1 MKAVTVAIIAIGL
14 CFAAICFAAIWSSP
28 CFLCPDQ
35 LSKVDGVRVLVRAD
49 VRDGCLNNPDAL
61 KTEAELAL
69 RRSGIKFVDYDASH
83 SLHMNVMG
91 YETTD
96 GCVATIAM
104 RVYRYEWL
112 ADLTFGSVV
121 AWYKLSILSGPKA
134 SFAQQLSERVDEMV
148 TALGNE
154 KEIPNWVPFSASGTG

>member
-14 CFAAICFAAIWSSP
+14 CFAAICFAAIWWSP

-104 RVYRYEWL
+104 RVYRY
-112 ADLTFGSVV
+112 
-121 AWYKLSILSGPKA
+121 
-134 SFAQQLSERVDEMV
+134 
-148 TALGNE
+148 
-154 KEIPNWVPFSASGTG
+154 